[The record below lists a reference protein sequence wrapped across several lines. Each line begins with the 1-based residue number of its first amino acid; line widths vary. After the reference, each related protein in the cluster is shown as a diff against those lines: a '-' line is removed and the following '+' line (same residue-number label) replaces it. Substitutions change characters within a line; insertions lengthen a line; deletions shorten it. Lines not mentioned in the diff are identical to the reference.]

1 MVRVAGSYGEKVS
14 TVHRLTRS
22 RLDRRET
29 EEDKYTHIYIHKWL

>member
-22 RLDRRET
+22 RLDRPET
-29 EEDKYTHIYIHKWL
+29 EEDKYIYIYT